1 MKRGRERSTSL
12 SSSSS
17 NSTFYVNLVEEVPQD
32 VFPVRI
38 EFLEHFVLDEEDEDA
53 FLEDETDCG
62 DTLSELSCSNS
73 QRLDGYGSGEYCAL
87 ALSAARTRLRLSGH
101 LRTLFTEHPRGA
113 QVTPHHRQILR
124 R

>member
-1 MKRGRERSTSL
+1 MKRGRERSISL

-38 EFLEHFVLDEEDEDA
+38 EFPEHFVLDEEDEDA

-73 QRLDGYGSGEYCAL
+73 QRLDGYGSGEYRAARGSPRVPPGLGSRSPSAL
-87 ALSAARTRLRLSGH
+87 ALLQPGCPST
-101 LRTLFTEHPRGA
+101 
-113 QVTPHHRQILR
+113 
-124 R
+124 